1 MKLLNQR
8 KLEAFKE
15 NWWNKNPNKKSCEE
29 FEEDSGG
36 GISIYNIGMSV
47 ILTFYSIQNKSA
59 RSLVISYLLCVRK
72 VLFMKHHYF
81 SGGVF
86 IVIFVGIGLA
96 ILTLVF
102 EYVYYKD
109 KKQSRVSTADSTA
122 KIPVQV
128 KEFDKQHD
136 ETKAYVPI
144 S

>member
-1 MKLLNQR
+1 M
-8 KLEAFKE
+8 
-15 NWWNKNPNKKSCEE
+15 
-29 FEEDSGG
+29 
-36 GISIYNIGMSV
+36 
-47 ILTFYSIQNKSA
+47 
-59 RSLVISYLLCVRK
+59 
-72 VLFMKHHYF
+72 
-81 SGGVF
+81 
-86 IVIFVGIGLA
+86 A